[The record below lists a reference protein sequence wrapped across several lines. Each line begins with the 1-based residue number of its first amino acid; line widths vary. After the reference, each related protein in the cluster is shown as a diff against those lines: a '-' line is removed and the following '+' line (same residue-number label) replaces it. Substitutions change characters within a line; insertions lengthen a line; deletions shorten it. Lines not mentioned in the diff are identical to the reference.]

1 MDTSAPP
8 QKFETLRHQ
17 THGAEMSWVRSVLC
31 PKCPYTINC
40 LSPLQNFWIRYWS
53 APPYLSQMHIMNYTR
68 FNTGKSELLQTIIR
82 PIGRGAPTAP
92 SPPLWIRLLLHH
104 LPEADD
110 AEQAKDNA
118 KLYEYLSAS
127 FLQPSSFSIAK
138 TRDSAVFSDV
148 VTQIVFYSI
157 LRISTRIVSLRC
169 SWDDRRMSRYSW
181 RSMSLPL
188 VNHCP
193 VPRVWSSWPLGAVN
207 GPLLLLV
214 NTQQWTEL
222 ALSIGL
228 HSSNVLGAYIQY
240 KMAETVT
247 KVLKSKTNKTRYRI
261 SYIRWKNMWH
271 AFFNSIQFIL
281 FQATWSIKH
290 TEDTRR

>member
-127 FLQPSSFSIAK
+127 FLQLSSFSIAK

-148 VTQIVFYSI
+148 VTQITGLF
-157 LRISTRIVSLRC
+157 STAFCAS
-169 SWDDRRMSRYSW
+169 
-181 RSMSLPL
+181 
-188 VNHCP
+188 
-193 VPRVWSSWPLGAVN
+193 
-207 GPLLLLV
+207 LLV
-214 NTQQWTEL
+214 SWVCDVHEMIGGWAGIRGGPCHCRLSIIVQCHVCGQADHL
-222 ALSIGL
+222 ALSMDPCSYWSTRSNGL
-228 HSSNVLGAYIQY
+228 N
-240 KMAETVT
+240 
-247 KVLKSKTNKTRYRI
+247 
-261 SYIRWKNMWH
+261 
-271 AFFNSIQFIL
+271 
-281 FQATWSIKH
+281 
-290 TEDTRR
+290 